1 MLLRFVL
8 IVRIGSLF
16 LSVALEDY
24 LVQMVIGL
32 FLTWAYNAVSH
43 LK

>member
-8 IVRIGSLF
+8 IVCIGSLF

-24 LVQMVIGL
+24 IVQMVIGL
-32 FLTWAYNAVSH
+32 FLA
-43 LK
+43 

>member
-8 IVRIGSLF
+8 IVCIGSLF